1 VQFTL
6 APAVSPVL
14 DLKNIDAFYGNSPA
28 LQSVSLQVAK
38 GEFLSVLGRN
48 GVGKTTLMRAILGL
62 MDRVTGSI
70 KLDGHEI
77 NDKDTS
83 DRALAGIGYV
93 PQGRGILPKFTVREN
108 LLMGTFATT
117 KGNGEINEWVFE
129 LFPILKEFLNRRG
142 GNLSGGQQQQLAIAR
157 ALLTDPKVILL
168 DEPTEGIQPNIVEQ
182 IEEVLIQLN
191 QKHGLTVVLVAQNVE
206 LARRASHN
214 FVLMDR
220 GSISVR
226 GSVNELTD
234 DLVHRHMAV

>member
-1 VQFTL
+1 M
-6 APAVSPVL
+6 L
-14 DLKNIDAFYGNSPA
+14 DLKNIDAYYGNSPA
-28 LQSVSLQVAK
+28 LQDVSLQVAK

-70 KLDGHEI
+70 ALDGQEI
-77 NDKDTS
+77 NHKDTS
-83 DRALAGIGYV
+83 DRALAGLGYV

-108 LLMGTFATT
+108 LLMGTFATGN
-117 KGNGEINEWVFE
+117 GNGEINEWVFE

-157 ALLTDPKVILL
+157 ALLIDPKVILL

-182 IEEVLIQLN
+182 IEEVLVQLN
-191 QKHGLTVVLVAQNVE
+191 QNHGLTVVLVAQNVE

-214 FVLMDR
+214 FVLMER

-226 GSVNELTD
+226 GPVRELTD
-234 DLVHRHMAV
+234 DLIHRHMAV